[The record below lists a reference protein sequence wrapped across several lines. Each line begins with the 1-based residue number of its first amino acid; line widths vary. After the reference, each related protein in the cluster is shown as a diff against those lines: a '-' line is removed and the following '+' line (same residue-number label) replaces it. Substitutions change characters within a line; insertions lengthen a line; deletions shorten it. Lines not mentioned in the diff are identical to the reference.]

1 MDAGAVVSPPQVAGP
16 FRLLPFRGLML
27 APNRIG
33 DQISA
38 RAFARP
44 YHGVAA
50 RLVNWER
57 TGQLSHD
64 ATAAL
69 YLHEYTAA
77 GVTVRGLVGAL
88 DISHTAARIEDV
100 VVLPHEGIHPAQ
112 AAELADRMAE
122 MQMNPAPILLVHRGS
137 DDVRR
142 TLRAVRNSE
151 PTHQFTD
158 RSGHYHRVWSIREPL
173 HLDALAAGLADA
185 RALVADGHHRFAAY
199 LRLRQTQP
207 GTATDAGLAM
217 VVDQGET
224 PLYLG
229 AIHRVLR
236 GATLADLGTAPRT
249 ASFTRA
255 GPEEAVAALD
265 AETLVATDG
274 RDWGILRLQAD
285 PERLAVQVLHE
296 DLLPALRHAG
306 SDIAYAHSVDEAL
319 QGVVG
324 RTAVA
329 VLMPAPEFGDVLRIA
344 ATGQLLPEKATS
356 FQPKPSVGV
365 LIRSLRDG

>member
-1 MDAGAVVSPPQVAGP
+1 MDSGAVVSPPQVGGP
-16 FRLLPFRGLML
+16 FRLLPFQGLRL

-44 YHGVAA
+44 YRGVAA
-50 RLVNWER
+50 RLIAWER
-57 TGQLSHD
+57 TGQLAHD

-88 DISHTAARIEDV
+88 DISHTATRIEDV

-122 MQMNPAPILLVHRGS
+122 MEMNPAPILLVHRGS

-142 TLRAVRNSE
+142 ILREVRDGE
-151 PTHQFTD
+151 PNHQFTD
-158 RSGHYHRVWSIREPL
+158 RSGHYHRVWAIHGPARLE
-173 HLDALAAGLADA
+173 ALTDGLAGA
-185 RALVADGHHRFAAY
+185 RTLVADGHHRFAAY
-199 LRLRQTQP
+199 LRLRETLP
-207 GTATDAGLAM
+207 GPATDAGLAM
-217 VVDQGET
+217 LVDQGDT

-229 AIHRVLR
+229 AIHRVLV
-236 GATLADLGTAPRT
+236 GATLADIATAPQV
-249 ASFTRA
+249 ASFTRT
-255 GPEEAVAALD
+255 GPEEAVASLGAD
-265 AETLVATDG
+265 TLVATDG
-274 RDWGILRLQAD
+274 HDWGILRLQVG
-285 PERLAVQVLHE
+285 PERLAVQALHN
-296 DLLPALRHAG
+296 DLLPVLAHPA
-306 SDIAYAHSVDEAL
+306 SDIEYAHSVDDAL
-319 QGVVG
+319 LGVVD
-324 RTAVA
+324 RPAVA
-329 VLMPAPEFGDVLRIA
+329 ILMPAPEFGDVLRIA